1 MAGASNLQNRRA
13 ADRFQPMWADADNIQ
28 AYTPLTYLG
37 FNVIT
42 ATLFANTAQVNA
54 VAHSLGVTP
63 SAWSAVQL
71 EATATTKVWGLIV
84 QEASAPNN
92 SVVGVFV
99 TGFSV
104 GDEFSVGTRFTFL
117 PPATA

>member
-1 MAGASNLQNRRA
+1 MAGASNLQNRRT
-13 ADRFQPMWADADNIQ
+13 ADRFQPMWAQADNIQ

-63 SAWSAVQL
+63 AAWSAVQL
-71 EATATTKVWGLIV
+71 DSVAGSKLFGLV
-84 QEASAPNN
+84 VSEASAPNN
-92 SVVGVFV
+92 SVIGVFV
-99 TGFSV
+99 TGYSV
-104 GDEFSVGTRFTFL
+104 ADKTSAGFRFLFA
-117 PPATA
+117 PPATV

>member
-1 MAGASNLQNRRA
+1 MSGASNLQNRRT

-28 AYTPLTYLG
+28 AYVPLTYLG

-71 EATATTKVWGLIV
+71 EATATTKAFGLVIS
-84 QEASAPNN
+84 EASAPNN

-99 TGFSV
+99 TGYSV
-104 GDEFSVGTRFTFL
+104 ADKVSAGYRFTFL
-117 PPATA
+117 PPGTA

>member
-1 MAGASNLQNRRA
+1 MAGASNLQNRRT
-13 ADRFQPMWADADNIQ
+13 ADRFMGMWADADNIQ

-63 SAWSAVQL
+63 AAWHAVQL
-71 EATATTKVWGLIV
+71 ESVAATRLFGLV
-84 QEASAPNN
+84 VSEASAPNN

-99 TGFSV
+99 TGYSITDKV
-104 GDEFSVGTRFTFL
+104 SAPYRFTFL